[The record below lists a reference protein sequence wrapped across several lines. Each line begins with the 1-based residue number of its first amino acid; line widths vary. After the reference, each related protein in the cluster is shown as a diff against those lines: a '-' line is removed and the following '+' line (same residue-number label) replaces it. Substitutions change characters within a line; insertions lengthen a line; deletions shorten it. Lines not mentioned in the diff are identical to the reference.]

1 MNLYLSEDSKI
12 NYICISFNI
21 YRMNEENFEQQEL
34 FEQKKYISDLVEESS
49 QKNKSSVNIVFG
61 TSIITSIIVLSFLY
75 IFGIFEE
82 EEIVLPEPVTI
93 TETIKEKELVVP
105 RVDSTEIVSIA
116 EVATKTIV
124 QVQVGQLDENEE
136 FISVG
141 GGSGVVINENGLI
154 ITNHHVINGADG
166 VRVIFEDGRMYE
178 GKIIG
183 SDQLTDVGLIQI
195 DKMGLTPI
203 NFGDSTE
210 IFVGDLAV
218 AIGHPLTLG
227 AAPTVT
233 TGVVSA
239 LDRRLDVGND
249 AMNAAVTLFGLIQTD
264 APITRGSSGG
274 ALLNKDGELIGIT
287 TAIATADVGAEG
299 LGFAI
304 PINLALNIVE
314 DLLDDG
320 RVLHAFLGI
329 LGAQYFEVAEDGA
342 RVFSGVY
349 IEELYGPS
357 NDMYAIGKAGALP
370 GDIIKKVNEN
380 SVKTLDQLITIL
392 RSMRAEDPIT
402 IEILRDGNSIVLEFQ
417 LDLRRQ
423 GIFDFLH
430 FQIIVH

>member
-1 MNLYLSEDSKI
+1 ME
-12 NYICISFNI
+12 
-21 YRMNEENFEQQEL
+21 EENFEQQEL
-34 FEQKKYISDLVEESS
+34 FEQKKYISDLVEENTK
-49 QKNKSSVNIVFG
+49 KNKSSLNIIFG
-61 TSIITSIIVLSFLY
+61 SSIITSVIVLSFLY

-82 EEIVLPEPVTI
+82 EEIILPEPVTI

-124 QVQVGQLDENEE
+124 QVQVGQQDENGD
-136 FISVG
+136 FISIG

-154 ITNHHVINGADG
+154 ITNHHVINEADS

-178 GKIIG
+178 GQIVG
-183 SDQLTDVGLIQI
+183 SDKLTDVGLVKI
-195 DKMGLTPI
+195 DKTGLTPI
-203 NFGDSTE
+203 NIGDSSG

-274 ALLNKDGELIGIT
+274 ALLNKNGELVGIT

-304 PINLALNIVE
+304 PINLALDIVE

-342 RVFSGVY
+342 RIFSGVY
-349 IEELYGPS
+349 IEELYGPT

-370 GDIIKKVNEN
+370 GDIIKKVNEKN
-380 SVKTLDQLITIL
+380 IKTLDALITIL

-402 IEILRDGNSIVLEFQ
+402 IEILRDGNSILLDFN
-417 LDLRRQ
+417 LDLRPSD
-423 GIFDFLH
+423 I
-430 FQIIVH
+430 

>member
-1 MNLYLSEDSKI
+1 ME
-12 NYICISFNI
+12 
-21 YRMNEENFEQQEL
+21 EENFEQQEL
-34 FEQKKYISDLVEESS
+34 FEQKKYISDLVEENTK
-49 QKNKSSVNIVFG
+49 KNKSSLNIIFG
-61 TSIITSIIVLSFLY
+61 SSIMTSVIVLSFLY

-82 EEIVLPEPVTI
+82 EEIILPEPVTI
-93 TETIKEKELVVP
+93 TETIKEKEVVVA

-124 QVQVGQLDENEE
+124 QVQVGQQDENGD
-136 FISVG
+136 FISIG

-154 ITNHHVINGADG
+154 ITNHHVINEADG

-178 GKIIG
+178 GQIVG
-183 SDQLTDVGLIQI
+183 SDKLTDVGLVKI
-195 DKMGLTPI
+195 DKTGLTPI
-203 NFGDSTE
+203 NIGDSSG

-274 ALLNKDGELIGIT
+274 ALLNRNGELVGIT

-304 PINLALNIVE
+304 PINLALDIVE

-342 RVFSGVY
+342 RIFSGVY
-349 IEELYGPS
+349 IEELYGPT

-370 GDIIKKVNEN
+370 GDIIKKVNEKN
-380 SVKTLDQLITIL
+380 VKTLDGLITIL

-402 IEILRDGNSIVLEFQ
+402 IEILRDGNSILLDFN
-417 LDLRRQ
+417 LDLRPSD
-423 GIFDFLH
+423 I
-430 FQIIVH
+430 

>member
-1 MNLYLSEDSKI
+1 MKY
-12 NYICISFNI
+12 
-21 YRMNEENFEQQEL
+21 MNEEKFSQQEL
-34 FEQKKYISDLVEESS
+34 FEQEQYISDLIEKKSE
-49 QKNKSSVNIVFG
+49 KKTSSVNIVFG
-61 TSIITSIIVLSFLY
+61 ASLISSGIVISFLFL
-75 IFGIFEE
+75 FGLFEE
-82 EEIVLPEPVTI
+82 EEIVMPEPVTI
-93 TETIKEKELVVP
+93 TETITEKELVMP

-116 EVATKTIV
+116 ELATKTIV
-124 QVQVGQLDENEE
+124 QVQVGNMSENGE
-136 FISVG
+136 FLPNG
-141 GGSGVVINENGLI
+141 GGSGVVISEDGLI
-154 ITNHHVINGADG
+154 MTNHHVIDNSTQ
-166 VRVIFEDGRMYE
+166 VRIIFEDGRMYE
-178 GKIIG
+178 GQIIG

-195 DKMGLTPI
+195 DKTGLTPI
-203 NFGDSTE
+203 NIGDSTG

-392 RSMRAEDPIT
+392 RSMRAEDPII
-402 IEILRDGNSIVLEFQ
+402 IEILRDGNSIVLEFE
-417 LDLRRQ
+417 LDLRPSD
-423 GIFDFLH
+423 I
-430 FQIIVH
+430 